1 MSMKEPETWREL
13 LGQVTSDHQE
23 KQRIADVVGVNPIT
37 LMRWATNKS
46 NPRLDNLR
54 PLLSAL
60 PRYRQQLARLIA
72 VEYPHVLNAP
82 PAVTEIAPEIPSAF
96 YARVLN
102 AHTTSPSLLRGSAV
116 SILILQQLLEH
127 LDPQQL
133 GIVAVIVQCMP
144 PSVPGGKV
152 RSLRKTVGR
161 GNSPWSNIEHSTC
174 FLGAEGQAGRALMSG
189 RFTAIQTH
197 EEKQRLFPTHLMTEE
212 ESTVSYPILL
222 ADRVAGCLG
231 ITSTRRNYFTQ
242 VHLDL
247 IQSYVDLLVLA
258 FEWHEF
264 YPLQDIK
271 LGILPPAIEQQPLLA
286 TFQRRVTLRL
296 IEAMQDHKPITRMQA
311 EQAIWHEIEE
321 ELLHWSVA

>member
-161 GNSPWSNIEHSTC
+161 GNSPWSNIEH
-174 FLGAEGQAGRALMSG
+174 
-189 RFTAIQTH
+189 
-197 EEKQRLFPTHLMTEE
+197 
-212 ESTVSYPILL
+212 
-222 ADRVAGCLG
+222 
-231 ITSTRRNYFTQ
+231 
-242 VHLDL
+242 
-247 IQSYVDLLVLA
+247 
-258 FEWHEF
+258 
-264 YPLQDIK
+264 
-271 LGILPPAIEQQPLLA
+271 
-286 TFQRRVTLRL
+286 
-296 IEAMQDHKPITRMQA
+296 
-311 EQAIWHEIEE
+311 
-321 ELLHWSVA
+321 

>member
-1 MSMKEPETWREL
+1 MKEPETWREL

-116 SILILQQLLEH
+116 SILILQQ
-127 LDPQQL
+127 
-133 GIVAVIVQCMP
+133 
-144 PSVPGGKV
+144 S
-152 RSLRKTVGR
+152 
-161 GNSPWSNIEHSTC
+161 
-174 FLGAEGQAGRALMSG
+174 
-189 RFTAIQTH
+189 
-197 EEKQRLFPTHLMTEE
+197 FPH
-212 ESTVSYPILL
+212 IL
-222 ADRVAGCLG
+222 
-231 ITSTRRNYFTQ
+231 
-242 VHLDL
+242 
-247 IQSYVDLLVLA
+247 
-258 FEWHEF
+258 
-264 YPLQDIK
+264 
-271 LGILPPAIEQQPLLA
+271 
-286 TFQRRVTLRL
+286 
-296 IEAMQDHKPITRMQA
+296 
-311 EQAIWHEIEE
+311 
-321 ELLHWSVA
+321 

>member
-13 LGQVTSDHQE
+13 LGQVTSDPQE

-60 PRYRQQLARLIA
+60 PQYRQQLTRLIA
-72 VEYPHVLNAP
+72 VEYPHVLNAV
-82 PAVTEIAPEIPSAF
+82 PAFTEIAPEIPSAF

-133 GIVAVIVQCMP
+133 GMVAVIIQCMP

-152 RSLRKTVGR
+152 RSLRKTAGR
-161 GNSPWSNIEHSTC
+161 GNSSWSNIEHSTC

-197 EEKQRLFPTHLMTEE
+197 EEKLRLFPTHPMTEE

-247 IQSYVDLLVLA
+247 IQSYVDLMVLA

-271 LGILPPAIEQQPLLA
+271 LGIMPPAIEQQPLLA
-286 TFQRRVTLRL
+286 SFQRRVTLRL
-296 IEAMQDHKPITRMQA
+296 IEAVQDHQPITRMQV

-321 ELLHWSVA
+321 ELLH